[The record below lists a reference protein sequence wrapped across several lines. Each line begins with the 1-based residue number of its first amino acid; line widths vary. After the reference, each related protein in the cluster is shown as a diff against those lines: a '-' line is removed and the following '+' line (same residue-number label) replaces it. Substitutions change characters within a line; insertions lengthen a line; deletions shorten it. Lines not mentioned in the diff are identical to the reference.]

1 MLDVGEI
8 TKLLNALYS
17 SLESYLYKH
26 STGMKW
32 NAGQQSIDSWYV
44 YSSVRHPVHGCTST
58 QWLLNPSIQHDVY
71 YILHLQLKFPKCYT
85 EIYTIYIHQQ
95 L

>member
-8 TKLLNALYS
+8 TKLLNASYS

-32 NAGQQSIDSWYV
+32 NAGQQSIDSWYM
-44 YSSVRHPVHGCTST
+44 YSCQTPQCMAVPAPNGC
-58 QWLLNPSIQHDVY
+58 
-71 YILHLQLKFPKCYT
+71 
-85 EIYTIYIHQQ
+85 
-95 L
+95 